1 VRIIFAV
8 HPVRG
13 DQEGLSGPSPR
24 QSGQW
29 PDQVSQDQ
37 AQASQG
43 QAVQG
48 QAVQGQAVQGL
59 AVQGQAVH
67 GQAVHGQG
75 TDVPEEDIPRQSG
88 GWFEDLHSDYG
99 NAQYS

>member
-1 VRIIFAV
+1 MSTSS
-8 HPVRG
+8 
-13 DQEGLSGPSPR
+13 DQEGPSGPSPQ

-29 PDQVSQDQ
+29 PDHVSQDQ

-48 QAVQGQAVQGL
+48 QAVQGQAV
-59 AVQGQAVH
+59 
-67 GQAVHGQG
+67 HGQG
-75 TDVPEEDIPRQSG
+75 TEAPEEDIPRQSG

-99 NAQYS
+99 NAQFS

>member
-1 VRIIFAV
+1 MCTSS
-8 HPVRG
+8 
-13 DQEGLSGPSPR
+13 DQEGPSGPSPQ
-24 QSGQW
+24 QSGQR

-43 QAVQG
+43 QAGQG
-48 QAVQGQAVQGL
+48 QAVQGQAVQG
-59 AVQGQAVH
+59 
-67 GQAVHGQG
+67 QG
-75 TDVPEEDIPRQSG
+75 TPRSEEDIPRQSG